1 MDTGREWRKKMQA
14 GLAHAVTP
22 RITVKDRLLLS
33 RKWTVNKRGWH
44 HLPNPPRARLSHF
57 SVVDVFALKQCCVA
71 KLTELTKKDV
81 MFIFEAPAETAHSNE
96 EGGEKKKKVREE
108 FARLN
113 HWCRSWCFKQRRPF
127 SPARACRTM
136 QTHANTNTLIYAH
149 LHASAS
155 VDSLPP
161 LQLRPHVSQ
170 NYSLLAPQR
179 APLFPRQQDLEEV
192 LGLLYFISILRF
204 PSLIEKSFPDIFF
217 LFCQVLFLR

>member
-96 EGGEKKKKVREE
+96 EGREKKGEGRVCTLES
-108 FARLN
+108 LV
-113 HWCRSWCFKQRRPF
+113 SILVL
-127 SPARACRTM
+127 
-136 QTHANTNTLIYAH
+136 QTAA
-149 LHASAS
+149 
-155 VDSLPP
+155 
-161 LQLRPHVSQ
+161 
-170 NYSLLAPQR
+170 SLLSSTSVPHHADSRKHKHTHICTPSCFSLRRLVASSSITSPCLTELFTLGSSTGPFVSKATRLRGSAGFAVFYQYFKVPQLDR
-179 APLFPRQQDLEEV
+179 KKFSRYFFFV
-192 LGLLYFISILRF
+192 L
-204 PSLIEKSFPDIFF
+204 PSFVS
-217 LFCQVLFLR
+217 